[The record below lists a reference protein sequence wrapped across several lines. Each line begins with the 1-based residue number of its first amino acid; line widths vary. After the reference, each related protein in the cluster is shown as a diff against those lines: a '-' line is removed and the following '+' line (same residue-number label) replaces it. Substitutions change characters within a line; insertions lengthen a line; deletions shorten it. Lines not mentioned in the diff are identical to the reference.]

1 MQSSTEEDYLKTI
14 YKLNAGKNVV
24 STNSIADKLNTK
36 ASSVS
41 DMIKKLSNK
50 KLVNYIKYKGV
61 SLSSEGEK
69 IALKVIRKHRLW
81 ESFLV
86 DKLGFKWDEIH
97 EIAEQL
103 EHINSP
109 DLVDKLDEHL
119 GFPIY
124 DPHGDPIPN
133 KNGEITNNK
142 TMPLCDLNQGII
154 GVVKGVREHSS
165 EFLQYLESIP
175 LVIGTTVKIVESYGF
190 DSSLKIEIDNKK
202 QQVISSAVANN
213 LNIMLIDND

>member
-1 MQSSTEEDYLKTI
+1 MHSSTEEDYLKTI
-14 YKLNAGKNVV
+14 YKLNANNTAA
-24 STNSIADKLNTK
+24 STNSIAGKLNTK

-41 DMIKKLSNK
+41 DMIKKLSKK
-50 KLVNYIKYKGV
+50 KLVNYIKYRGV
-61 SLSSEGEK
+61 SLTNEGEK

-97 EIAEQL
+97 DIAEQL
-103 EHINSP
+103 EHINSV

-119 GFPIY
+119 GFPNF

-133 KNGEITNNK
+133 KHGKITNNK
-142 TMPLCDLNQGII
+142 SLQLCELKAGSTGI
-154 GVVKGVREHSS
+154 VKGVREHST

-175 LVIGTTVKIVESYGF
+175 LVIGTNVKIIETYPF

-202 QQVISSAVANN
+202 EQVISSAVANN
-213 LNIMLIDND
+213 LNVIPTDNE